1 MGQHTSECVLRGGIG
16 CGDEYWQH
24 TANRL
29 ALVTRAR
36 RAGPSPAGD
45 GKEGFAIA
53 HLLVWRLCGARLRF
67 AGRFSALRW
76 SRSDARMARWAA
88 PKARQ
93 GRICKSLIANFA
105 AFAARGSASL
115 AAFRRGASP
124 QSLASRCR
132 RFARPSGPRFS
143 QLRFAGRGLWRG
155 ASSQS
160 FTSRLSAR
168 RFARP
173 SGPRFSR
180 PRCAGHGTSAR
191 RFVAVTRLAL
201 SALRSAF
208 RLTLF
213 GAWPHSFPRAF
224 LRGIHLVLRALRRGH
239 PAGPCALSG
248 ARRGFTTDKSRRAGA
263 GNGGDA
269 PCLLF

>member
-1 MGQHTSECVLRGGIG
+1 MGQHSSECVLRGGIC
-16 CGDEYWQH
+16 CGDKRWQR

-29 ALVTRAR
+29 APVTRAR
-36 RAGPSPAGD
+36 SAGPSPAGD

-76 SRSDARMARWAA
+76 PRCDARMARWAA

-115 AAFRRGASP
+115 AAVVHLTPFGA
-124 QSLASRCR
+124 
-132 RFARPSGPRFS
+132 
-143 QLRFAGRGLWRG
+143 
-155 ASSQS
+155 
-160 FTSRLSAR
+160 
-168 RFARP
+168 
-173 SGPRFSR
+173 
-180 PRCAGHGTSAR
+180 
-191 RFVAVTRLAL
+191 
-201 SALRSAF
+201 ALRSAVRPALF
-208 RLTLF
+208 AAPLRRPRNF
-213 GAWPHSFPRAF
+213 GAALRRSHSPRAFGASLGLPPHALRRLAAFLPRAF
-224 LRGIHLVLRALRRGH
+224 LRGIHLLLRALRRGH